1 MRPAFNK
8 TLFELAR
15 EDERI
20 FLVLADIGFN
30 AVEPFA
36 NKFPDRFFN
45 VGVAEQDMTGIAC
58 GLALEGN
65 IVFTYTIGNF
75 VSIRCLEQVRNDVCY
90 HNANVKII
98 AIGGGV
104 AYGALGSSHHCDQDL
119 AIMRSL
125 PNLIVLS
132 PGDAVETRLLTRA
145 ITAHNGPCY
154 MRVGRGK
161 EVVVHQSDP
170 DLQIGKAITMREGND
185 LTLIS
190 TGDMLPYV
198 VEASEKLKQNGIKA
212 RVLSMHTIKPL
223 DKQAVTSTAQE
234 TGAIITVEEHNILG
248 GLGGAVA
255 EVLAESDCPK
265 VPFKRMGLNDAF
277 CKKIGSQKYL
287 RNEYGLSIEDIVN
300 TGTLV
305 NNKKN
310 KNQKR

>member
-1 MRPAFNK
+1 MRSAFNK
-8 TLFELAR
+8 TLVELAR

-30 AVEPFA
+30 AIEPFA
-36 NKFPDRFFN
+36 NEFPDRFLN

-65 IVFTYTIGNF
+65 IAFTYTIGNF

-104 AYGALGSSHHCDQDL
+104 AYGALGSSHHCEQDL

-145 ITAHNGPCY
+145 IAAHNGPCY

-161 EVVVHQSDP
+161 EPVVHQKDP
-170 DLQIGKAITMREGND
+170 DLQIGKAIIIREGND

-198 VEASEKLKQNGIKA
+198 VEASERLKQNGIKV

-223 DKQAVTSTAQE
+223 DKEAIISAARQ

-255 EVLAESDCPK
+255 EVLAEADCPK

-277 CKKIGSQKYL
+277 CKKIGCQKYL
-287 RNEYGLSIEDIVN
+287 RKEYGLSVEDIVN
-300 TGTLV
+300 TATLV
-305 NNKKN
+305 IKK
-310 KNQKR
+310 KQ

>member
-8 TLFELAR
+8 TLVELAR

-36 NKFPDRFFN
+36 NEFPDRFFN

-65 IVFTYTIGNF
+65 IAFTYTIGNF

-90 HNANVKII
+90 HNVNVKII

-104 AYGALGSSHHCDQDL
+104 AYGALGSSHHCEQDL

-145 ITAHNGPCY
+145 IAAHNGPCY

-161 EVVVHQSDP
+161 ELVVHKSDP
-170 DLQIGKAITMREGND
+170 DLEIGKAITMREGND

-198 VEASEKLKQNGIKA
+198 MDASESLEQNRINA

-223 DKQAVTSTAQE
+223 DKEAIISAARQ
-234 TGAIITVEEHNILG
+234 TGAIITIEEHNILG

-255 EVLAESDCPK
+255 EILVESDCHK

-277 CKKIGSQKYL
+277 CKKIGCQKYL
-287 RNEYGLSIEDIVN
+287 RKEYGLSVEDIVN
-300 TGTLV
+300 TATSVTG
-305 NNKKN
+305 KK
-310 KNQKR
+310 Q